1 MKSKV
6 SRRIV
11 YCWGILLLTAS
22 GMFAQCQQSDSRF
35 GRGPKLTLVGRVVN
49 AQDNTDLPFVMVK
62 IEGPQRQ
69 MFVTDAQGHFQFLC
83 LDAGNYTALATKE
96 GFQPAQTQ
104 FALLSSG
111 MSDALIRMEPLAR
124 IARKPEG
131 NVMSVREAQIPSEAR
146 KFFERGTKELYED
159 KKPENSVSDF
169 LSAIEI
175 YPDYDQAY
183 LELGIA
189 YGRLARP
196 EEAEKILRKG
206 IQVYAQNSQAHLF
219 LGKLLK
225 EEGKMPEAVEEL
237 EKALKIDDT
246 LWLAHLDLAR
256 LLEKQRKTQ
265 GAYEHARR
273 AHELNSA
280 VPDVHLTYYNVC
292 IGIGNLPGALAELD
306 EIIKLYPN
314 SDAARKLVALRPKLA
329 ADAVA
334 SKH

>member
-1 MKSKV
+1 MESMI

-22 GMFAQCQQSDSRF
+22 GTFAQCQPSNPRS
-35 GRGPKLTLVGRVVN
+35 GVGPKLALVGRVVN
-49 AQDNTDLPFVMVK
+49 AQDNTDIPFVMVK

-69 MFVTDAQGHFQFLC
+69 LFVTDAQGHFQFLC
-83 LDAGNYTALATKE
+83 LDAGNYTAVATKE
-96 GFQPAQTQ
+96 GFQPSQTQ

-111 MSDALIRMEPLAR
+111 ISDGLIRMEPLAR

-131 NVMSVREAQIPSEAR
+131 KVLSVREAQIPSEAR

-169 LSAIEI
+169 LRAIEI
-175 YPDYDQAY
+175 YPDYDEAY
-183 LELGIA
+183 LRLGIA

-206 IQVYAQNSQAHLF
+206 IQVYAQNAQAHLF

-225 EEGKMPEAVEEL
+225 EQGKMLEAVEEL

-256 LLEKQRKTQ
+256 ILEKQRKTQ
-265 GAYEHARR
+265 EAYEHARR

-280 VPDVHLTYYNVC
+280 VQDVHLAFYNAC
-292 IGIGNLPGALAELD
+292 IGTGDYPGALAELD
-306 EIIKLYPN
+306 EVVKLYPD
-314 SDAARKLVALRPKLA
+314 SDAARKLQALRPKLA
-329 ADAVA
+329 ADAA
-334 SKH
+334 AMKH